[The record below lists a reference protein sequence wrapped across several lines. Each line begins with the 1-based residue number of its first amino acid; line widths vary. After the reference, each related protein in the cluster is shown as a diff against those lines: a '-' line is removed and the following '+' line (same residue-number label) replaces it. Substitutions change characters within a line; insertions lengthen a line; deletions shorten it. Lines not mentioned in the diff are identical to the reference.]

1 MKHYYAVMARVSQD
15 QSHLA
20 QAQRKL
26 SVAGAPLPD
35 EIRAAQDKLNN
46 QRRTLSLTMRSRD
59 YATAEQNLHDMEDTL
74 AVIEKFME
82 K

>member
-1 MKHYYAVMARVSQD
+1 MKHYYAVMTRVSQD
-15 QSHLA
+15 RSRLG

-46 QRRTLSLTMRSRD
+46 QQRTVGLAMRTRD
-59 YATAEQNLHDMEDTL
+59 YTAAEQNLRDMEDTL
-74 AVIEKFME
+74 AVIEKFIE
-82 K
+82 Q

>member
-1 MKHYYAVMARVSQD
+1 MVEVSI
-15 QSHLA
+15 H
-20 QAQRKL
+20 
-26 SVAGAPLPD
+26 

-46 QRRTLSLTMRSRD
+46 QRRALSLTMRARD

-74 AVIEKFME
+74 AVIETIME